1 MRAASPSTYHPLP
14 SPSSLTS
21 YSSPLPQIPSLP
33 LPIPSPPL
41 LLPFVDCR
49 SDIPEDDMPSQ
60 KRLCLTTPASRF
72 EASSDLL
79 TDERERGDIFT
90 LCLFLMSE
98 RLFMPNRQEAG
109 DMVTR
114 AFRCIHALEAR
125 DPAHLDDLEDTDS
138 TSRHRNLNMKQTN
151 SRNGDDNH
159 ESRSGGRRTVPT
171 TRECTYSDFL
181 KCQPLNFK
189 GTKGVLALMCGRM
202 FPEESNEVEKYVG
215 GLPDM
220 IQAKAYTARPGKK
233 SEYGGSLPLYK
244 KCNYHHNG
252 QCAPKCNNCKKV
264 GHLAHD
270 YRSPAATANN
280 QRAPGVIQRVVTCFK
295 YGIHGHY
302 KKDCPKLKNKNHKI
316 KLEMVKLEKGLMQ
329 WEMQGQTQTPMS
341 FVSTAFSSLV
351 DIVLSTLDHDYDVEL
366 ADKDIIGVNTIIR
379 GCTLNFLNHPFN
391 IDLLPVELGSFDIII
406 GMDWLAKYH
415 AVIVW
420 DEKIVRIPFGN
431 EILMVHGDGSN
442 NGHESR
448 LNIISCTKTQKYLLK
463 GCHVFLAHIIA
474 KKAEDKLE
482 EKRLKNV
489 HIVRDFHKV
498 FPEDLPGF
506 PPTRQVEFLIDLIPG
521 AAPVVRAPYQFAPS
535 EIKNWSSVYSKI
547 DMRSSYH
554 QLRVREEDIQNT
566 TFRTRY
572 GHYDFQVMPFGLTN
586 APAVFMDLMNQ
597 SKQEHEEHLMLILEL
612 LKKEQLYAKFS
623 KCEFWIPKVQFLG
636 HVIDSQGIHGDPVKI
651 KSIKDWASP
660 KTASEI
666 CQILG
671 LVGYYSRFI
680 EGLSKIAKSMTKL
693 TQKKAKFD

>member
-1 MRAASPSTYHPLP
+1 S
-14 SPSSLTS
+14 
-21 YSSPLPQIPSLP
+21 
-33 LPIPSPPL
+33 
-41 LLPFVDCR
+41 D
-49 SDIPEDDMPSQ
+49 SDIPPWGFHLISDAEPQSPEDAPQSLEQAPPSPDYVP
-60 KRLCLTTPASRF
+60 RPEYPEYLAP
-72 EASSDLL
+72 SD
-79 TDERERGDIFT
+79 DEI
-90 LCLFLMSE
+90 
-98 RLFMPNRQEAG
+98 P
-109 DMVTR
+109 
-114 AFRCIHALEAR
+114 I
-125 DPAHLDDLEDTDS
+125 ED
-138 TSRHRNLNMKQTN
+138 
-151 SRNGDDNH
+151 
-159 ESRSGGRRTVPT
+159 
-171 TRECTYSDFL
+171 
-181 KCQPLNFK
+181 QPLPADASP
-189 GTKGVLALMCGRM
+189 TALSPGYVADSDPLEED
-202 FPEESNEVEKYVG
+202 PEEDSKESVFHISNCIIACQIKFATCTLLGSALTWRNSHVKIVGHDAAYGMTWKTLMKMITAKYCPRSEIRKLEFEIWNLKESNEVEKYVG

-220 IQAKAYTARPGKK
+220 IQGSVMASKPKTMQDAIEFANDLMDQKIPKAYTARPGKK
-233 SEYGGSLPLYK
+233 SEYGGSLPLYT

-302 KKDCPKLKNKNHKI
+302 KKDCPKLKNKNREI
-316 KLEMVKLEKGLMQ
+316 KLEMVKLKKGLMQ
-329 WEMQGQTQTPMS
+329 WEMQGQTQTPI
-341 FVSTAFSSLV
+341 SLV
-351 DIVLSTLDHDYDVEL
+351 DIILSILDHDYDVEL
-366 ADKDIIGVNTIIR
+366 ADKNIIEVNTIIR
-379 GCTLNFLNHPFN
+379 GYTLNFLNHPFN

-535 EIKNWSSVYSKI
+535 EIKN
-547 DMRSSYH
+547 
-554 QLRVREEDIQNT
+554 
-566 TFRTRY
+566 
-572 GHYDFQVMPFGLTN
+572 
-586 APAVFMDLMNQ
+586 
-597 SKQEHEEHLMLILEL
+597 
-612 LKKEQLYAKFS
+612 
-623 KCEFWIPKVQFLG
+623 
-636 HVIDSQGIHGDPVKI
+636 
-651 KSIKDWASP
+651 
-660 KTASEI
+660 
-666 CQILG
+666 CQINYKSFPTKALYYPVPHLG
-671 LVGYYSRFI
+671 ELQFCLSRRRMGHSGCASI
-680 EGLSKIAKSMTKL
+680 TGN
-693 TQKKAKFD
+693 